1 MVIFAFKCTPTIKH
15 SKMDAKRN
23 TDTSCQEREA
33 WLTALYKKAFP
44 LVAAFVGRMGGSLE
58 EARDVFQDAL
68 IIYYEKSDRQELD
81 LKYSDKAYLFGI
93 ARYLWNK
100 RYRENAK
107 QVPIEELNA
116 GLGGEADFMENPGQ
130 EISSSRLFLLLQTAG
145 QKCMQLL
152 SAFYY
157 EKLSMDQLAERFG
170 FSGARSAA
178 AQKFKCLEKVKGT
191 VKEKS
196 IRYEDILE

>member
-1 MVIFAFKCTPTIKH
+1 
-15 SKMDAKRN
+15 MDAKPN
-23 TDTSCQEREA
+23 TDTRCKDRED

-44 LVAAFVGRMGGSLE
+44 LVAAFVGRSGGSVE

-68 IIYYEKSDRQELD
+68 IIYYEKSERQRLN

-100 RYRENAK
+100 RYRENVK
-107 QVPIEELNA
+107 QLSLDELSVGFDEQA
-116 GLGGEADFMENPGQ
+116 GLIDSPDR
-130 EISSSRLFLLLQTAG
+130 EIASSRLFLLLQTAG

-157 EKLSMDQLAERFG
+157 EKLSMEELAERFG
-170 FSGARSAA
+170 FSGPRSAT
-178 AQKFKCLEKVKGT
+178 AQKFKCLEKVKET

-196 IRYEDILE
+196 ISYEDILE